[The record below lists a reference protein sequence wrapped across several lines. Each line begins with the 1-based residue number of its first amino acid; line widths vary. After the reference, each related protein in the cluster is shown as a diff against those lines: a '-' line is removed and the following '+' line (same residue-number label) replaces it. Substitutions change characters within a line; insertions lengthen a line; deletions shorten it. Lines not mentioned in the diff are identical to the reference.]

1 MSFGSGDLSPSQG
14 RVGPCGSRLGFGSDN
29 LSRYRY
35 RADLTLVLGF
45 APLRSHCR
53 FGLRNLLR
61 LLSEYLLLLEV
72 VVLLMPLEVILLV
85 LMLPL
90 PVDMVLLLLAFRSS
104 HSLAR

>member
-1 MSFGSGDLSPSQG
+1 MP
-14 RVGPCGSRLGFGSDN
+14 
-29 LSRYRY
+29 
-35 RADLTLVLGF
+35 LVLIF
-45 APLRSHCR
+45 APSCGHCR
-53 FGLRNLLR
+53 FGLRNMLR
-61 LLSEYLLLLEV
+61 LLSKYLLLLEV